1 MPTITPEM
9 ARAELERRRASV
21 NPVDLEP
28 NEQRV
33 AQRQAGRE
41 TTGES
46 FKRMQD
52 MANAFLQSPQG
63 MILRAM
69 NPLISPQ
76 VVPAALA
83 GMAMAENAIA
93 EPARMEQRN
102 PSVPTPYQMRAAS
115 KSAFPMPLSPLVNNI
130 APFLGGFRH
139 IPAGLGKA
147 LSGQSKS
154 EIGDVNVAA
163 GMPENAARIASLIQ
177 AGVIVPDAAAIG
189 KGIGAFGRK
198 AGRAISLGRELT
210 EGAANDMI
218 LKATK
223 ELFPKA
229 TRTGQMRGLKV
240 SAGEAFDNKIA
251 EGVKEVVSRK
261 GELLSDEAG
270 QPLLRNP
277 QTIKES
283 ADAIDAAK
291 RQVWKEVEGIENQ
304 VGKRLWTYNPD
315 AEIQSLKSLAKGKA
329 QPIVNQISDIAD
341 LLESNRG
348 ASLNEVSENVVKYL
362 NNESRK
368 FLQGGD
374 YNLGGIPAMIAD
386 KVRTSMDDG
395 ITKALG
401 KTQYRELRRKYGG
414 LLAMEKATVRR
425 MNTLAGAAPK
435 NIVDNLVDPA
445 LAAHVIGGILRRD
458 MKSVASGIGA
468 WGVKAYNKIVNHPD
482 TITKNMYQ
490 QVDDILKR
498 SPRLSAQYQKAMLG
512 TQQAGRA
519 LYEGQAAAAMG
530 AQRGVGQPLALQY
543 KKQVPQPRTPA
554 ASPRMAEEGRV
565 IQMGTDVNSPQRM
578 LGRKGGEPLQI
589 PYNKPMPKAVSPMM
603 AEEGRV
609 IQMWT
614 DINSPQRML
623 MQQGK
628 EPLQIPYNKPM
639 PKALTPRAYEN
650 TIDYPRSIKRP
661 WDPVVPR
668 ETLLP
673 GQPKM
678 LPSPKYQY
686 TGEGAGQG
694 ITMPIGAQGRY
705 VHHMASK
712 EEAITAMVGK
722 NATAEQKRRA
732 SIRLRNAVIE
742 GIKKGDKKITPKM
755 KRDLNLGGYVPPK
768 KLVKPPYNPVIK
780 KYLSEEA
787 FKRFLELGGGQ

>member
-1 MPTITPEM
+1 MGKYDILFEDDVAQQPVKRTGKYSMLFDEEPQQT
-9 ARAELERRRASV
+9 V

-52 MANAFLQSPQG
+52 MANAYLQSPQG
-63 MILRAM
+63 AMLRAT
-69 NPLISPQ
+69 NPLISSQ
-76 VVPAALA
+76 VASAPMLMA
-83 GMAMAENAIA
+83 GMQMFENIIA
-93 EPARMEQRN
+93 EPARLVQR
-102 PSVPTPYQMRAAS
+102 
-115 KSAFPMPLSPLVNNI
+115 
-130 APFLGGFRH
+130 
-139 IPAGLGKA
+139 GLGVKGYIEGLGRA
-147 LSGQSKS
+147 ITGQSKA
-154 EIGDVNVAA
+154 EIGDVLA
-163 GMPENAARIASLIQ
+163 G
-177 AGVIVPDAAAIG
+177 AGVPEVGAQVGGLLIGGVLTPGPAEIAGGAKTLAA
-189 KGIGAFGRK
+189 K

-223 ELFPKA
+223 EMFPKA
-229 TRTGQMRGLKV
+229 ASVGQARGMKV
-240 SAGEAFDNKIA
+240 VAGESFDKGIA

-261 GELLSDEAG
+261 GTLLLDEAG
-270 QPLLRNP
+270 EPLMRNP
-277 QTIKES
+277 QTVKES
-283 ADAIDAAK
+283 ADAIDTAK
-291 RQVWKEVEGIENQ
+291 RQVWDEVGEIENQ
-304 VGKRLWTYNPD
+304 TGKRFWQYNPAD
-315 AEIQSLKSLAKGKA
+315 ELASLSKLEEGKA
-329 QPIVNQISDIAD
+329 QPIVNEIKTIKD
-341 LLESNRG
+341 LLAKNRG
-348 ASLNEVSENVVKYL
+348 KGIKDVSENIIKYL

-374 YNLGGIPAMIAD
+374 YNLGGIHAMIAD
-386 KVRTSMDDG
+386 KIRNAMDDG

-401 KTQYRELRRKYGG
+401 KTQYRELRRRYGG
-414 LLAMEKATVRR
+414 LLAMEKATVKRL
-425 MNTLAGAAPK
+425 NSLAGKAPK
-435 NIVDNLVDPA
+435 GLVDSIVDPA
-445 LAAHVIGGILRRD
+445 LTAHVVGGVLRGD
-458 MKSVASGIGA
+458 MKSVASGLGA

-482 TITKNMYQ
+482 TITKVMYDK
-490 QVDDILKR
+490 VDDILKR

-530 AQRGVGQPLALQY
+530 AQRGVGQPLALPY
-543 KKQVPQPRTPA
+543 RKQVPQPRIPA
-554 ASPRMAEEGRV
+554 ASPR
-565 IQMGTDVNSPQRM
+565 
-578 LGRKGGEPLQI
+578 
-589 PYNKPMPKAVSPMM
+589 M

-668 ETLLP
+668 GTLLP
-673 GQPKM
+673 EQPKM